1 MKKLCLVLGLAGLL
15 SMPSIVFGEA
25 TWYGSF
31 RGGVESADGSSHV
44 RSFFSRWGVKGSNE
58 ISEGLTANYRYEEDL
73 NLANATL
80 GDGNRL
86 SFVGLSGG
94 FGTIS
99 IGRIWSASFN
109 SVGALLDNAY
119 VYGDSHTSYRVGPAV
134 SYSNSAGA
142 ASLQVDLVMDQDNA
156 AKSGVDS
163 YEFGLSFDLGAATL
177 AFAHRKRNFA
187 ATTATTTTWVAGT
200 PATAPTIAIT
210 PGTDGTGATAP
221 TITVTPGMDGTGATA
236 PTVTMTPGTDGT
248 AATAPTI
255 RVIDAVEAVDAKAAV
270 PAITEV
276 ASDPTGTP
284 GAAITKRA
292 EIPEGVRPLA
302 GVATQ
307 ADCTGA
313 ASTLEGV
320 IWIDPAAVSNSPTV
334 GCYVVASGAKIVD
347 NRLKSARS
355 GTAADAEV
363 RTPVKATGA
372 NQNVHFNAAQCT
384 DASIDTDPGTDGDQ
398 PGVWEP
404 NSMMCYP
411 AGTVFS
417 YVTTEAKAAV
427 PAVEAVEA
435 QPARIEVDVPGT
447 DGTAATAPT
456 VVITPGEDGTGATAP
471 TVTVVPGEDGTGAT
485 APTITVTPG
494 TAGTPPSRMVT
505 TTTTPGYDDTMNAVA
520 VRFAAGSHSAAVGL
534 VKTSDSRGNESS
546 TTIANAG
553 GPLSDG
559 LSYHFKV
566 RDIEGSASNPWL
578 VGLAKSLG
586 GGSTV
591 VLEHG
596 DNGDNNSTA
605 VYLQVDF

>member
-31 RGGVESADGSSHV
+31 RGGVESAGGSSHMF
-44 RSFFSRWGVKGSNE
+44 SNGSRWGVKGSNE
-58 ISEGLTANYRYEEDL
+58 ISEGLTANYRYEEALDL
-73 NLANATL
+73 ATASLAT
-80 GDGNRL
+80 GNRL
-86 SFVGLSGG
+86 SYVGLSGG

-109 SVGALLDNAY
+109 SVGAILDNSW
-119 VYGDSHTSYRVGPAV
+119 VYGSSHTSYRVGPAV

-142 ASLQVDLVMDQDNA
+142 ASLQVDLVMDGDNA

-177 AFAHRKRNFA
+177 AFAHRKRNIA
-187 ATTATTTTWVAGT
+187 ATSVTTTEFNAGT
-200 PATAPTIAIT
+200 PATAPTITIT

-248 AATAPTI
+248 AATAPTV
-255 RVIDAVEAVDAKAAV
+255 RVIPAVEAVEAKDAV
-270 PAITEV
+270 PAITEL
-276 ASDPTGTP
+276 ASTASATP
-284 GAAITKRA
+284 AAADRKRA
-292 EIPEGVRPLA
+292 VIPTGVRPLE
-302 GVATQ
+302 GVAEG
-307 ADCTGA
+307 ACT
-313 ASTLEGV
+313 TDDV
-320 IWIDPAAVSNSPTV
+320 IWIATADVSNTV
-334 GCYVVASGAKIVD
+334 TTGCYVKASGVSIED
-347 NRLKSARS
+347 NRLKSAKS
-355 GTAADAEV
+355 GTADV
-363 RTPVKATGA
+363 TPLAATGH
-372 NQNVHFNAAQCT
+372 NQNVHYNAAQCAAAFDPDT
-384 DASIDTDPGTDGDQ
+384 LEADAPTAAA
-398 PGVWEP
+398 GVWEP
-404 NSMMCYP
+404 NSKMCYP
-411 AGTVFS
+411 AGTLFS
-417 YVTTEAKAAV
+417 YVTREAKAAV

-435 QPARIEVDVPGT
+435 QPARIEVDVPGK

-456 VVITPGEDGTGATAP
+456 VTITPGTDGEGATAP
-471 TVTVVPGEDGTGAT
+471 TVTVTPGTDGEGAT
-485 APTITVTPG
+485 APTVTVTPG
-494 TAGTPPSRMVT
+494 TDGTPPSMMEV

-534 VKTSDSRGNESS
+534 VKTSDSRGMESS

-559 LSYHFKV
+559 LSYNFMV
-566 RDIEGSASNPWL
+566 RDTEGTGSNPWL
-578 VGLAKSLG
+578 IGLAKSLG

-591 VLEHG
+591 VLEHA

>member
-31 RGGVESADGSSHV
+31 RGGVESAGGSSHMF
-44 RSFFSRWGVKGSNE
+44 SNGSRWGVKGSNE
-58 ISEGLTANYRYEEDL
+58 ISEGLTANYRYEEALDL
-73 NLANATL
+73 ATASLAT
-80 GDGNRL
+80 GNRL
-86 SFVGLSGG
+86 SYVGLSGG

-109 SVGALLDNAY
+109 SVGAILDNSY
-119 VYGDSHTSYRVGPAV
+119 VYGSGGTSLRIGPAV

-142 ASLQVDLVMDQDNA
+142 ASLQVDLVMDGSNA

-177 AFAHRKRNFA
+177 AFAHRKRNIMA
-187 ATTATTTTWVAGT
+187 VTETTNKFVPGT
-200 PATAPTIAIT
+200 PATAPTVV
-210 PGTDGTGATAP
+210 
-221 TITVTPGMDGTGATA
+221 VTKGKGATA
-236 PTVTMTPGTDGT
+236 PTVTVVDGEDGKG
-248 AATAPTI
+248 ATAPKVK
-255 RVIDAVEAVDAKAAV
+255 VIPAVEAVEAKAAV

-427 PAVEAVEA
+427 PAVEEVKA
-435 QPARIEVDVPGT
+435 QPARIEVEVPGT

-456 VVITPGEDGTGATAP
+456 VTVVEGEDGTPP
-471 TVTVVPGEDGTGAT
+471 TVTVTPGKDGT
-485 APTITVTPG
+485 AP
-494 TAGTPPSRMVT
+494 SMMEVT
-505 TTTTPGYDDTMNAVA
+505 TIKTPEHSDTMNAVA
-520 VRFAAGSHSAAVGL
+520 VRFAAGSHSAAIGL
-534 VKTSDSRGNESS
+534 VKKSDSMGGESS

-559 LSYHFKV
+559 LSYHFQV
-566 RDIEGSASNPWL
+566 RDTEGTGSNPWL

-586 GGSTV
+586 GGSSV
-591 VLEHG
+591 ILEHADEG
-596 DNGDNNSTA
+596 DENKTA